1 MSMFYSEKKFLTAV
15 WRNDVKKV
23 KSYLA
28 HKDKARWLAARND
41 AGNTPLHYAAIRQN
55 ENMMKILIE
64 AGAELDAKND
74 DGQTPLSEGLERASY
89 AHQRLP
95 LARTLL
101 EAGANPGLPQE
112 GLYNPLHFSIVYSEP
127 EITEELLKAKAN
139 PNARDYLASALQSSG
154 TQDIALKLL
163 KAGARLDTAGSF
175 PGHKAAKYGSDDV
188 LRLLKER
195 GLDLKETNDTGSSL
209 LHIAAENG
217 KLKTVELLL
226 QEGIDI
232 NLRDGGGATALH
244 RAAQNGHASVVGKL
258 LEAGA
263 RPDIEDNQKMTA
275 LVWARQQNSS
285 APTIRLLE
293 EAEKD
298 TRSKEATALTATVNV
313 MPASEAE
320 TWVLMGDHQV
330 ARVGVYPALGRKL
343 TEVFNFESRERL
355 VISENLKTGAENLT
369 PFTPFDAMSDSL
381 VEKALQAFRR
391 LGGKT
396 DEEAVTSPKLSK
408 KQIPGPAG
416 AA

>member
-1 MSMFYSEKKFLTAV
+1 MPMFHSEKKFLNAV
-15 WRNDVKKV
+15 WRGDVKTV

-28 HKDKARWLAARND
+28 HKDKAKWVAARDEN
-41 AGNTPLHYAAIRQN
+41 GHTPLHYAAMRQN
-55 ENMMKILIE
+55 EYMIKLLTE
-64 AGAELDAKND
+64 AGAELDAKNGSD
-74 DGQTPLSEGLERASY
+74 QTPLSAGLERTGY
-89 AHQRLP
+89 AHERGP
-95 LARTLL
+95 LARALL
-101 EAGANPGLPQE
+101 EAGANPELPRE
-112 GLYNPLHFSIVYSEP
+112 GMYNPMHYAIIYNAP
-127 EITEELLKAKAN
+127 EVVEALLKAKAD
-139 PNARDYLASALQSSG
+139 PNARNHLATALQSG
-154 TQDIALKLL
+154 NTQDIALKLL

-195 GLDLKETNDTGSSL
+195 GLDMKETNDTGSSL

-232 NLRDGGGATALH
+232 DLRDGGGATALH
-244 RAAQNGHASVVGKL
+244 RAAQNGHAAVVSKL

-275 LVWARQQNSS
+275 LVWARQENNS
-285 APTIRLLE
+285 APVIRMLE
-293 EAEKD
+293 EAEKA
-298 TRSKEATALTATVNV
+298 TRAKEATALTATVNV

-381 VEKALQAFRR
+381 VEKALAAFRD

-396 DEEAVTSPKLSK
+396 DEEAVTSPKLPK